1 MNKASFVSP
10 SVEKETIESLS
21 QKLLEV
27 NRQLT
32 EANRELK
39 RVQSEKEEMLSNIS
53 HDLRAPIT
61 AIRSALDYLNS
72 GQEISMEDYIA
83 SLQLIDRRTQT
94 LENLIQDMYYL
105 FCVEDTSRELELV
118 TLEAA
123 PFLEE
128 YFYDMISDKRY
139 DDHDMV
145 LDLPENL
152 SCKFSVDVQKMI
164 RVLDNLFTNA
174 AKYSGTGSR
183 ITIDELSRR
192 FLMNPST
199 MKEVF
204 KTVYGQ
210 SIAAHIREHRME
222 RAAELLRETDASMAE
237 IAAAI
242 GYESASKFSAEFR
255 KAYGALPT
263 EYRRAARA
271 EKG

>member
-1 MNKASFVSP
+1 MRGQPRGHDGHEPARGLIVSRRDGKEVYYKAAESEQAQLLHRMIERT
-10 SVEKETIESLS
+10 VEIACPEEGEDVASAPHLPPLDAHALEGAHGCSAEQLETIRRVHEALTADLS
-21 QKLLEV
+21 
-27 NRQLT
+27 
-32 EANRELK
+32 
-39 RVQSEKEEMLSNIS
+39 
-53 HDLRAPIT
+53 
-61 AIRSALDYLNS
+61 
-72 GQEISMEDYIA
+72 
-83 SLQLIDRRTQT
+83 
-94 LENLIQDMYYL
+94 
-105 FCVEDTSRELELV
+105 
-118 TLEAA
+118 
-123 PFLEE
+123 
-128 YFYDMISDKRY
+128 
-139 DDHDMV
+139 
-145 LDLPENL
+145 
-152 SCKFSVDVQKMI
+152 
-164 RVLDNLFTNA
+164 
-174 AKYSGTGSR
+174 SR

-242 GYESASKFSAEFR
+242 GYESASRFSAEFR

>member
-27 NRQLT
+27 NLQLT

-53 HDLRAPIT
+53 HDL
-61 AIRSALDYLNS
+61 RSALDYLNS

-94 LENLIQDMYYL
+94 LENLIQDIYYL

-183 ITIDELSRR
+183 ITPQAGCIDNQLQIRVIDNGPGIPEDALPHIFRRTYTVSHSRTPGSATGSG
-192 FLMNPST
+192 L
-199 MKEVF
+199 
-204 KTVYGQ
+204 GL
-210 SIAAHIREHRME
+210 SIAKAIVE
-222 RAAELLRETDASMAE
+222 RLEGSICCTSEPGEGCCFL
-237 IAAAI
+237 IQ
-242 GYESASKFSAEFR
+242 
-255 KAYGALPT
+255 LP
-263 EYRRAARA
+263 RI
-271 EKG
+271 

>member
-27 NRQLT
+27 NLQLT

-183 ITIDELSRR
+183 ITLQAGCIDNQLQIRVIDNGPGIPEDALPHIFRRTYTVSHSRTPGSATGSG
-192 FLMNPST
+192 L
-199 MKEVF
+199 
-204 KTVYGQ
+204 GL
-210 SIAAHIREHRME
+210 SIAKAIVE
-222 RAAELLRETDASMAE
+222 RLEGSICCTSEPGEGCCFL
-237 IAAAI
+237 IQ
-242 GYESASKFSAEFR
+242 
-255 KAYGALPT
+255 LPCI
-263 EYRRAARA
+263 
-271 EKG
+271 

>member
-1 MNKASFVSP
+1 MPSNKKD
-10 SVEKETIESLS
+10 EKEIPLPHHHAENEEKVIEGMPSDNAILS
-21 QKLLEV
+21 VSGILKWLGDPSRLRIFWLLCHCEECVV
-27 NRQLT
+27 NLAAMMGMSPPALSHHLRQL
-32 EANRELK
+32 RESGLIVS
-39 RVQSEKEEMLSNIS
+39 RRDGKEV
-53 HDLRAPIT
+53 
-61 AIRSALDYLNS
+61 
-72 GQEISMEDYIA
+72 
-83 SLQLIDRRTQT
+83 
-94 LENLIQDMYYL
+94 YY
-105 FCVEDTSRELELV
+105 
-118 TLEAA
+118 
-123 PFLEE
+123 
-128 YFYDMISDKRY
+128 K
-139 DDHDMV
+139 
-145 LDLPENL
+145 
-152 SCKFSVDVQKMI
+152 
-164 RVLDNLFTNA
+164 A
-174 AKYSGTGSR
+174 AKSEQAQLLHRMIERAVEIACPEEGEDVASAPHLPPLDAHALEGAHGCSAEQLETIRRVHEALTADLSSR

-222 RAAELLRETDASMAE
+222 RAAELLHETDASMAE

>member
-1 MNKASFVSP
+1 MLFRSIERTVEIACPEEGEDVASAPHLPPLDAHALEGVHGCSA
-10 SVEKETIESLS
+10 EQLETIRRVHEALTADLS
-21 QKLLEV
+21 
-27 NRQLT
+27 
-32 EANRELK
+32 
-39 RVQSEKEEMLSNIS
+39 
-53 HDLRAPIT
+53 
-61 AIRSALDYLNS
+61 
-72 GQEISMEDYIA
+72 
-83 SLQLIDRRTQT
+83 
-94 LENLIQDMYYL
+94 
-105 FCVEDTSRELELV
+105 
-118 TLEAA
+118 
-123 PFLEE
+123 
-128 YFYDMISDKRY
+128 
-139 DDHDMV
+139 
-145 LDLPENL
+145 
-152 SCKFSVDVQKMI
+152 
-164 RVLDNLFTNA
+164 
-174 AKYSGTGSR
+174 SR